1 MIALFLVTCY
11 ANSVWLHFI
20 KPRLESSIYSNTYL
34 MILMFFFRYLL
45 QHIISWGLQST
56 DNSIDLSC
64 RLSHPDS
71 ALIQCYRSRG
81 ILAYIGV

>member
-11 ANSVWLHFI
+11 ANSVWLYFN

-45 QHIISWGLQST
+45 QHIIS
-56 DNSIDLSC
+56 
-64 RLSHPDS
+64 
-71 ALIQCYRSRG
+71 
-81 ILAYIGV
+81 